1 MRDIHAHLKLSPS
14 GLATVQN
21 CLQRARYVYAEGLR
35 MKEDKAKFGEG
46 TLTHA
51 ILESVFRGEATID
64 QGYEVAQFAADS
76 GRWDST
82 PTKSQIAGAYRRAKA
97 AFGLFSDI
105 HPEYEVVSCEGEV
118 SGIHPEDPTIEMTG
132 RVDLLVREPRG
143 YFLYDWK
150 TTTKPP
156 KGGRRDWDPDFVPH
170 YAGNT
175 QATHYCAL
183 LAADGKPV
191 TWAGEL
197 QVRGP
202 SFSKHGEPLEY
213 FVGRVQTTPTPRA
226 LENHLQAVLEV
237 AQRLRAAPMA
247 SDRTLGS
254 CFSFGSYCEHGGLC
268 AADLEGDLFTTTMLR
283 EKWRAAKADDD
294 C

>member
-1 MRDIHAHLKLSPS
+1 MRNIRKHLKLSPS

-21 CLQRARYVYAEGLR
+21 CLHKARYIYAEGLR
-35 MKEDKAKFGEG
+35 TKEDKARFGEG

-51 ILESVFRGEATID
+51 ILESVFKGEATID
-64 QGYEVAQFAADS
+64 QGYEVAQLVADS
-76 GRWDST
+76 GRWDRT
-82 PTKSQIAGAYRRAKA
+82 PSKDQIAGAYRRAKA
-97 AFGLFSDI
+97 AHRLFSDI
-105 HPEYEVVSCEGEV
+105 HPEFEVVSCEGEV
-118 SGIHPEDPTIEMTG
+118 SGLHPEDPTIEMTG
-132 RVDLLVREPRG
+132 RVDLLIHEPRG

-150 TTTKPP
+150 TSTSPP
-156 KGGRRDWDPDFVPH
+156 KGGRRGWNPDLVPH

-183 LAADGKPV
+183 LEADGKPV

-202 SFSKHGEPLEY
+202 SFSPAGEELPY
-213 FVGRVQTTPTPRA
+213 YVGRAQTTPTPRA
-226 LENHLQAVLEV
+226 LANHLRAVLEV
-237 AQRLRAAPMA
+237 AERLRAEPKA

-268 AADLEGDLFTTTMLR
+268 AAELEGDFVSAELLR
-283 EKWRAAKADDD
+283 ERWRENNLDD
-294 C
+294 